1 MAEKNHKCPN
11 CGAKID
17 KLDASCPYCGYINVE
32 GAEKKYMDELEE
44 VRSKLDVVDDEA
56 REDYAKGLGSI
67 VRVILVAVVIM
78 ICVISLILIIYSN
91 IRSKKADADLHSGE
105 DILQEMTWKKENYP
119 KFDKMYEDHDYEGL
133 YATVED
139 ARIEKNHSVYD
150 WQHYDFYEGYCY
162 YIYAKEHCETIDKQ
176 GWTENRGGLLVYECL
191 VCIFEIGDGKRG
203 LDDDELKRLEPY
215 YSEIEDIVT
224 NKLMISK
231 ESYEEVRNAVCDEY
245 GNVSLDACDAYAKEH
260 LSEFR

>member
-1 MAEKNHKCPN
+1 MNCKKLLTSVVAATMLLSLSGCYRDDKGVIDAAEKY
-11 CGAKID
+11 ADAIVA
-17 KLDASCPYCGYINVE
+17 LDADDIADLMEDDGGLEDAFAAYNSFVSKGE
-32 GAEKKYMDELEE
+32 GAEDLLKAISDTMTYEIDSKSVESSTKDKK
-44 VRSKLDVVDDEA
+44 
-56 REDYAKGLGSI
+56 GS
-67 VRVILVAVVIM
+67 
-78 ICVISLILIIYSN
+78 C
-91 IRSKKADADLHSGE
+91 
-105 DILQEMTWKKENYP
+105 DITFTLA
-119 KFDKMYEDHDYEGL
+119 DYEGL
-133 YATVED
+133 YETVEN
-139 ARIEKNHSVYD
+139 ARIEKYSVYD
-150 WQHYDFYEGYCY
+150 WQHYDFYEAYCY

>member
-1 MAEKNHKCPN
+1 MAV
-11 CGAKID
+11 
-17 KLDASCPYCGYINVE
+17 L
-32 GAEKKYMDELEE
+32 L
-44 VRSKLDVVDDEA
+44 
-56 REDYAKGLGSI
+56 
-67 VRVILVAVVIM
+67 
-78 ICVISLILIIYSN
+78 VISGIGYA
-91 IRSKKADADLHSGE
+91 IRLTEKSKRKVTDQSRGSDML
-105 DILQEMTWKKENYP
+105 DEMTWKKENYP

-133 YATVED
+133 YATVEN
-139 ARIEKNHSVYD
+139 ARIEKYSVYD
-150 WQHYDFYEGYCY
+150 WQHYDFYEAYCY